1 MAHSRNCPRELVLK
15 FPPPMRREALAV
27 TAGGVEEGNPGRGG
41 KGGKEGQG
49 QPGHLEH
56 GSWASLTSHLRYTVL
71 TWGLPHVSHTRPMPR
86 ERGEVR
92 HVLYS
97 YV

>member
-41 KGGKEGQG
+41 GTGGGGKGGKKAKGSRG
-49 QPGHLEH
+49 TSNTGH
-56 GSWASLTSHLRYTVL
+56 GR
-71 TWGLPHVSHTRPMPR
+71 R
-86 ERGEVR
+86 
-92 HVLYS
+92 
-97 YV
+97 